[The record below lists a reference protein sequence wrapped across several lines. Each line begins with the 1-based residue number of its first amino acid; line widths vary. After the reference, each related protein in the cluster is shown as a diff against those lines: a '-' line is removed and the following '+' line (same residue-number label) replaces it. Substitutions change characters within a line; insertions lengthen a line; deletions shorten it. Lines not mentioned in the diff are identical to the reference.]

1 MASTKTQEPLP
12 PRYCGTC
19 GNPETGAGLL
29 VRRPEETP
37 KDWNKRKF
45 CSRRCSS
52 LAATRVDRAKRP
64 ASDRPAPRAFWIG
77 ARDKKPRPLT
87 KKEARAVMAF
97 LDTRYIEGHKDTPPG
112 FFDVTAADARATT
125 DKTRAILIA
134 RRQPMVS
141 INLAEIHDPKNRRR
155 L

>member
-1 MASTKTQEPLP
+1 
-12 PRYCGTC
+12 
-19 GNPETGAGLL
+19 
-29 VRRPEETP
+29 
-37 KDWNKRKF
+37 
-45 CSRRCSS
+45 
-52 LAATRVDRAKRP
+52 
-64 ASDRPAPRAFWIG
+64 
-77 ARDKKPRPLT
+77 
-87 KKEARAVMAF
+87 MAF